1 MVAGWV
7 KATRQGEAA
16 LLVLGGAWT
25 LDGLRALDAQ
35 LTQTLRGEPARRVRF
50 DADAIDRLDTAG
62 AWLIARTER
71 ALAARGAAVE
81 PAEVAGEWR
90 ELLGLARAVPD
101 EPLPA
106 PPPVGIVALLTR
118 LGAAT
123 VHAGHEALLL
133 ITFLGQILVA
143 AARTLVQPW
152 RLRGAAVVRQIER
165 TGVDALPIVGLL
177 AFLIGIVLSFQGA
190 DQLRRFG
197 AEIFAVNLLGI
208 SVLRELGVL
217 LTAIIVAGRSG
228 SSFTAQLGAMEVNEE
243 IDALRTIGLDP
254 IEVLVLPRVIGLV
267 ITLPLLTVFANLMA
281 LLGGCLMAVVA
292 LDLPA
297 AQVLRQLAGS
307 VTTTTL
313 WVGLVK
319 APVFAFLIAMVGC
332 YEGMRVSRSA
342 DSVGRLTTTS
352 VVLSIFLVILV
363 DALFSILF
371 VQLGV

>member
-1 MVAGWV
+1 MAAGWV

-16 LLVLGGAWT
+16 LLVLGGTWT

-35 LTQTLRGEPARRVRF
+35 LAQTLRGAPAARVRF
-50 DADAIDRLDTAG
+50 DAEAIERLDTAG

-71 ALAARGAAVE
+71 TLAARGAVVE
-81 PAEVAGEWR
+81 PAELPAAWR

-106 PPPVGIVALLTR
+106 SPPVGIHALLIR

-133 ITFLGQILVA
+133 VSFLGQIVVA
-143 AARTLVQPW
+143 AGRTLVQPW

-281 LLGGCLMAVVA
+281 LFGGCLMAVLA
-292 LDLPA
+292 LELPA

-313 WVGLVK
+313 WVGLIK

-332 YEGMRVSRSA
+332 YEGLRVSRSA